1 MVPVGDADRWLV
13 HMRVDR
19 RFRRQKPSFK
29 GLREMSVTAALVKEL
44 REKSGAGMMDC
55 KKALAETNGDMDA
68 AVDWLRT
75 KGLAAAAKKSG
86 RVAAEGLVAIAV
98 AGKKGAVIEL
108 NAETDFVSRNSEFQG
123 FASTLADLALGVDDL
138 DALKA
143 VDFPGTGRIVAD
155 ELTQKIATIGENM
168 SLRRM
173 QAVSVNNGSVVSYVH
188 NATADGLGRIGVL
201 VALESTADTGVLEP
215 LGKQIA
221 MHIAATSPASLSVQ
235 DLDPEAV
242 ARERDVLIEQ
252 AKASGKPQ
260 EIAEKMVEGRMKKY
274 YQEVV
279 LLEQTSVIDGESRI
293 ADVIAKAG
301 KDAGADIALT
311 AFVRFNLGEG
321 IERESSDFAAEV
333 AAQLA

>member
-1 MVPVGDADRWLV
+1 
-13 HMRVDR
+13 
-19 RFRRQKPSFK
+19 
-29 GLREMSVTAALVKEL
+29 MSVSAAQVKEL

-55 KKALAETNGDMDA
+55 KKALSATDGDMNA

-86 RVAAEGLVAIAV
+86 RVAAEGLVGIAV
-98 AGKKGAVIEL
+98 DGTNGAVVEL
-108 NAETDFVSRNSEFQG
+108 NAETDFVARTSEFQA
-123 FASTLADLALGVDDL
+123 FVSSLANLALRADDL
-138 DALKA
+138 DGLKA
-143 VDFPGTGRIVAD
+143 LDFPGSVRNVAD

-173 QAVSVNNGSVVSYVH
+173 KRVQVSSGAIVPYMH
-188 NATADGLGRIGVL
+188 NTTAKNLGRIGVL
-201 VALESTADTGVLEP
+201 VALESNANETTLIA

-221 MHIAATSPASLSVQ
+221 MHIAATSPVSLSVD
-235 DLDPEAV
+235 DLDEEVV

-279 LLEQTSVIDGESRI
+279 LLEQTSVIDGETRI
-293 ADVIAKAG
+293 GDVIANAG
-301 KDAGADIALT
+301 KDAGADIVLK

-321 IERESSDFAAEV
+321 VEKEESDFAAEV
-333 AAQLA
+333 AAQLT

>member
-1 MVPVGDADRWLV
+1 MG
-13 HMRVDR
+13 
-19 RFRRQKPSFK
+19 
-29 GLREMSVTAALVKEL
+29 VTAALVKEL

-55 KKALAETNGDMDA
+55 KKALGENDGDMDA

-86 RVAAEGLVAIAV
+86 RIAAEGLIGLAV
-98 AGKKGAVIEL
+98 TELKGAVVEL
-108 NAETDFVSRNSEFQG
+108 NAETDFVARNKKFQS
-123 FASTLADLALGVDDL
+123 FVSSLAALALGASDL
-138 DALKA
+138 ESLKA
-143 VDFPGTGRIVAD
+143 CNFPGTGRTVAD
-155 ELTQKIATIGENM
+155 ELTHQIATIGENM

-173 QAVSVNNGSVVSYVH
+173 HSLEVLKGVVVPYMH
-188 NATADGLGRIGVL
+188 NTTAEGLGRIGVL
-201 VALESTADTGVLEP
+201 VALESTADEATLVT

-221 MHIAATSPASLSVQ
+221 MHVAATSPASLSVE
-235 DLDPEAV
+235 DLDAETV

-279 LLEQTSVIDGESRI
+279 LLEQTSVIDGETRI
-293 ADVIAKAG
+293 ADMVANAG
-301 KDAGADIALT
+301 KNAGVNIVLT

-321 IERESSDFAAEV
+321 VERDESDFAADV

>member
-1 MVPVGDADRWLV
+1 
-13 HMRVDR
+13 
-19 RFRRQKPSFK
+19 
-29 GLREMSVTAALVKEL
+29 MSVTAALVKEL

-98 AGKKGAVIEL
+98 DDTKGSVVEL
-108 NAETDFVSRNSEFQG
+108 NAETDFVARNSEFQA
-123 FASTLADLALGVDDL
+123 FASTLARLALGVDNIDG
-138 DALKA
+138 LKA
-143 VDFPGTGRIVAD
+143 ADFPGTGRNVAD

-173 QAVSVNNGSVVSYVH
+173 ETLSVGSGSVVSYIH
-188 NATADGLGRIGVL
+188 NATAEGLGRIGVL
-201 VALESTADTGVLEP
+201 VALESTADKASLDG

-221 MHIAATSPASLSVQ
+221 MHIAATSPASLSIS

-279 LLEQTSVIDGESRI
+279 LLEQTSVIDGETRI
-293 ADVIAKAG
+293 ADVVAKAG

-311 AFVRFNLGEG
+311 GFVRFNLGEG
-321 IERESSDFAAEV
+321 VERESTDFAAEV
-333 AAQLA
+333 AAQLS

>member
-1 MVPVGDADRWLV
+1 
-13 HMRVDR
+13 
-19 RFRRQKPSFK
+19 
-29 GLREMSVTAALVKEL
+29 MSVTAALVKEL

-68 AVDWLRT
+68 AIDWLRT

-98 AGKKGAVIEL
+98 DGKKGAVIEL

-143 VDFPGTGRIVAD
+143 VDFPGSGRVVSD

-173 QAVSVNNGSVVSYVH
+173 ETVSVENGSVVSYVH

-201 VALESTADTGVLEP
+201 VALESTADGTVLEP

-279 LLEQTSVIDGESRI
+279 LLEQTSVIDGETRI

-301 KDAGADIALT
+301 KDAGAEIALT

>member
-1 MVPVGDADRWLV
+1 
-13 HMRVDR
+13 
-19 RFRRQKPSFK
+19 
-29 GLREMSVTAALVKEL
+29 MSVTAALVKEL

-98 AGKKGAVIEL
+98 DGTKGSVVEL
-108 NAETDFVSRNSEFQG
+108 NAETDFVARNSEFQA
-123 FASTLADLALGVDDL
+123 FASTLARLALGVDDIET
-138 DALKA
+138 LKA
-143 VDFPGTGRIVAD
+143 ADFPGTGRNVAD

-173 QAVSVNNGSVVSYVH
+173 ETLSVGSGSVVSYIH

-201 VALESTADTGVLEP
+201 VALESTADKASLDG

-221 MHIAATSPASLSVQ
+221 MHIAATSPASLSIS

-274 YQEVV
+274 YQDVV
-279 LLEQTSVIDGESRI
+279 LLEQTSVIDGETRI
-293 ADVIAKAG
+293 ADVVSKAG

-311 AFVRFNLGEG
+311 GFVRFNLGEG
-321 IERESSDFAAEV
+321 IERETTDFAAEV
-333 AAQLA
+333 AAQLS